1 MLSEM
6 IFTGRDSGVAGPMVT
21 PLRAF
26 DGGTTVV
33 RTGPSLVLLHCR
45 PVDPTPVFCSF
56 TPTDGILMIEFS
68 REAYDAIVAHAREG
82 SPMEICGVLGG
93 DFGDE
98 RSRVEAT
105 YRAANVSE
113 TPETEYYIDPEE
125 QLEITEDIEGDGR
138 NVVGFY
144 HSHPAGPTT
153 PSETDAARATW
164 PGLSY
169 VIVCLDGEP
178 FVGAWRWN
186 ADEERFEQEA
196 VRID

>member
-1 MLSEM
+1 
-6 IFTGRDSGVAGPMVT
+6 
-21 PLRAF
+21 
-26 DGGTTVV
+26 
-33 RTGPSLVLLHCR
+33 
-45 PVDPTPVFCSF
+45 
-56 TPTDGILMIEFS
+56 MIEFS

-82 SPMEICGVLGG
+82 VPREVCGVLAG
-93 DFGDE
+93 DYGDAV
-98 RSRVEAT
+98 SHVEESHRAT
-105 YRAANVSE
+105 NVAE

-125 QLEITEDIEGDGR
+125 QLEITETIEAAGR

-144 HSHPAGPTT
+144 HSHPAGPTS
-153 PSETDAARATW
+153 PSDTDAARATW

-186 ADEERFEQEA
+186 ATDEAFEQEV